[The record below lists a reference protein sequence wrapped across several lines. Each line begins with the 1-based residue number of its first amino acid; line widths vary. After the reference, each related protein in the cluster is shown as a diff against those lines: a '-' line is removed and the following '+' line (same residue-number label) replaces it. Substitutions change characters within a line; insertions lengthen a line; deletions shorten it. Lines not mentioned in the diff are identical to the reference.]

1 MTNFNLPDNTPVIV
15 GVGDIVDRRKVDGP
29 DPLTIL
35 ERASELAFNDTGLKN
50 ITDYLD
56 AIGVVRFSVDF
67 STATNQSRFGYSNF
81 PRSLAK
87 KIGVKKDLCELYSGM
102 GGNAP
107 QVLLEE
113 ISKKIHDNEIH
124 CALISGGEVLQ
135 TMISKLKSGVALN
148 WEDSPGGKPEI
159 IGINDEGFSEEEK
172 RHFMDL
178 PSNVYPI
185 FANAIRSSKS
195 QSSKDHL
202 KECSELFSK
211 FSKVASLNPY
221 AWFQKFRSPE
231 EIGNISDSNRLV
243 GFPYTKYLNS
253 MIRVNM
259 ASSIVLMSEKL
270 CKILKIPQNKK
281 VYIHGS
287 CVLNDIWNVSKRPR
301 LDESPAIR
309 KCGEEALSQA
319 GISLSEISF
328 LDIYSC
334 FPSAVQIA
342 QKELSLDSN
351 DNRPLTVTGGLPYFG
366 GPGNAYT
373 MFSTSEMV
381 KKLRSNPN
389 EYGMVTANSWFLTK
403 HAINIFSC
411 KPPFEIDWRKD
422 FVVLQKEID
431 SKEIENLNSKPSGL
445 GKVISYTVVQGR
457 KNLEYGIVIGELEDK
472 SRFVAN
478 VLGEESFLK
487 KMTEIEML
495 GTKGEVKHTSERNI
509 FKPLFV

>member
-15 GVGDIVDRRKVDGP
+15 GVGDIIDKRKVDGP
-29 DPLTIL
+29 DPLTL
-35 ERASELAFNDTGLKN
+35 LGQASEIAFEDTGIKN
-50 ITDYLD
+50 VIDYLD

-81 PRSLAK
+81 PRSLAN
-87 KIGVKKDLCELYSGM
+87 KIGVKKDISELYSGM

-107 QVLLEE
+107 QVLLQE
-113 ISKKIHDNEIH
+113 ISKKIHANEIH

-135 TMISKLKSGVALN
+135 TMISKLKSGEKLN
-148 WEDSPGGKPEI
+148 WEDSAGGEPEI
-159 IGINDEGFSEEEK
+159 IGINDEGFSKEEK
-172 RHFMDL
+172 KHYMDL

-195 QSSKDHL
+195 QSSEEHL
-202 KECSELFSK
+202 RECSELFSK
-211 FSKVASLNPY
+211 FSKVASLNPK
-221 AWFQKFRSPE
+221 AWFPKFRTPE
-231 EIGNISDSNRLV
+231 EIEEISDSNRLV

-259 ASSIVLMSEKL
+259 ASSLVVMSEKL
-270 CKILKIPQNKK
+270 TKELKIPQNKK

-287 CVLNDIWNVSKRPR
+287 CVLNDIWNVSKRPS
-301 LDESPAIR
+301 LNESPAIR
-309 KCGEEALSQA
+309 ECGKEVLSQA

-351 DNRPLTVTGGLPYFG
+351 DDRPLTVTGGLPYFG

-373 MFSTSEMV
+373 MFSSSEMV
-381 KKLRSNPN
+381 RKLRSNPN
-389 EYGMVTANSWFLTK
+389 EYGMITANSWFLTK

-411 KPPFEIDWRKD
+411 KPPQEIDWKKD
-422 FVVLQKEID
+422 FIKLQSEIN
-431 SKEIENLNSKPSGL
+431 SREIKNFNTKPNGL
-445 GKVISYTVVQGR
+445 GKVISYTIVQGR

-472 SRFVAN
+472 SKFIAN
-478 VLGEESFLK
+478 ILGEQSFLK
-487 KMTEIEML
+487 KLTENELL
-495 GTKGEVKHTSERNI
+495 GIKGEVKHTSERNI
-509 FKPLFV
+509 FKPLF

>member
-15 GVGDIVDRRKVDGP
+15 GVGDIIDKRKVDGP
-29 DPLTIL
+29 DPLTL
-35 ERASELAFNDTGLKN
+35 LGQASEIAFEDTGIKN
-50 ITDYLD
+50 VIDYLD

-81 PRSLAK
+81 PRSLAN
-87 KIGVKKDLCELYSGM
+87 KIGVKKDISELYSGM

-107 QVLLEE
+107 QVLLQE
-113 ISKKIHDNEIH
+113 ISKKIHANEIH

-135 TMISKLKSGVALN
+135 TMISKLKSGEKLN
-148 WEDSPGGKPEI
+148 WEDSAGGKPEI

-172 RHFMDL
+172 KHYMDL

-195 QSSKDHL
+195 QSSEEHL

-211 FSKVASLNPY
+211 FSKVASLNPK
-221 AWFQKFRSPE
+221 AWFPKFRTPE
-231 EIGNISDSNRLV
+231 EIEEISDSNRLV

-259 ASSIVLMSEKL
+259 ASSLVVMSEKL
-270 CKILKIPQNKK
+270 TKELKIPQNKK

-287 CVLNDIWNVSKRPR
+287 CVLNDIWNVSKRPS
-301 LDESPAIR
+301 LNESPAIR
-309 KCGEEALSQA
+309 ECGKEVLSQA

-351 DNRPLTVTGGLPYFG
+351 DDRPLTVTGGLPYFG

-373 MFSTSEMV
+373 MFSSSEMV
-381 KKLRSNPN
+381 KKLRSNPK

-411 KPPFEIDWRKD
+411 KPPQEIDWEKD
-422 FVVLQKEID
+422 FIKLQSEIN
-431 SKEIENLNSKPSGL
+431 SREIKNFNTKPNGL
-445 GKVISYTVVQGR
+445 GKVISYTIVQGR

-472 SRFVAN
+472 SKFIAN
-478 VLGEESFLK
+478 ILGEQSFLK
-487 KMTEIEML
+487 KLTENELL
-495 GTKGEVKHTSERNI
+495 GIKGEVKHTSERNI
-509 FKPLFV
+509 FKPLF